1 MIFRIQNEKIDNFF
15 CNLQDINF
23 VKIDLRHAISV
34 LVLDVRTGTF
44 LFPKSTGLMRILTQL
59 NTLVNTIS
67 PLFFVLLV
75 QSCIIFVFT
84 VLAFTSLTS
93 IPCGHGHTVLDGDTA
108 SHPPKGHSSRF
119 WPISVVAK

>member
-75 QSCIIFVFT
+75 QSCIIFVFHS
-84 VLAFTSLTS
+84 FSLHIFNFHS
-93 IPCGHGHTVLDGDTA
+93 MRPWPHCIRW
-108 SHPPKGHSSRF
+108 GHS
-119 WPISVVAK
+119 